1 MFPIGCYIKV
11 NIKIVLQSTHMSNI
25 KILVGNRIKYFRSKE
40 KISQEELANSAMMAR
55 GFVSGVETGK
65 RNITVETLGKIIE
78 VLGVSY
84 AEFFNDKNF
93 QNKSE

>member
-1 MFPIGCYIKV
+1 M
-11 NIKIVLQSTHMSNI
+11 
-25 KILVGNRIKYFRSKE
+25 
-40 KISQEELANSAMMAR
+40 SQEELANSATMAR

-84 AEFFNDKNF
+84 AEFFNAENF
-93 QNKSE
+93 KSE